1 MSPLVDTRP
10 PAVLLKGVDEYLR
23 RYHRH
28 EMHVEAGLPSTPAL
42 IVANHGFGGIVDLNV
57 LALARTLDRVGE
69 PRHVTF
75 LVHQIAWTLGAGRFV
90 EALGCVPGSSVAV
103 AEALDAGRH
112 VAVFPGGDIEAA
124 KTTSERNL
132 IKFAGRTGYARTA
145 IEHGVPVVPVVTAG
159 AGESLLV
166 LHDGQRLAR
175 TLRLPELMRVK
186 ALPLSVSVPWGLNV
200 GLVGLLPYLPLPTKL
215 VTAVLPPMTPE
226 AGESA
231 PAFAARIE
239 AAMQARLTELTAQR
253 TPVLG

>member
-1 MSPLVDTRP
+1 MTAPIGRRP
-10 PAVLLKGVDEYLR
+10 PDVLVKAVDEYLR
-23 RYHRH
+23 LYHRH
-28 EMHVEAGLPSTPAL
+28 EMHIEARLPGTPAL

-90 EALGCVPGSSVAV
+90 EALGCVPGSGEAV
-103 AEALDAGRH
+103 AEAFAAGRH
-112 VAVFPGGDIEAA
+112 VAVFPGGDIDAA
-124 KTTSERNL
+124 KVTSERNL

-159 AGESLLV
+159 AGESLMV

-175 TLRLPELMRVK
+175 ALRLPELMRVK
-186 ALPLSVSVPWGLNV
+186 ALPLSLSVPWGLNIGV
-200 GLVGLLPYLPLPTKL
+200 VGLLPYLPLPTKL
-215 VTAVLPPMTPE
+215 VTAVLPPMTAE

-231 PAFAARIE
+231 RSFAARIE
-239 AAMQARLTELTAQR
+239 GVMQARLTELTADR